1 MMIVIVKVVM
11 IMADMDLLIDD
22 EITPGTIWDFLQKCK
37 SDYVK
42 VKVMMK
48 LLRALCGTFLRN
60 LRDFLEKCNPY
71 RFGAGSALHSHWAII
86 KFLIARLPSF

>member
-22 EITPGTIWDFLQKCK
+22 EITSGTFQDFLQKCK

-48 LLRALCGTFLRN
+48 LLQALCGTFFRN
-60 LRDFLEKCNPY
+60 LRDFLEK
-71 RFGAGSALHSHWAII
+71 FAGLS
-86 KFLIARLPSF
+86 